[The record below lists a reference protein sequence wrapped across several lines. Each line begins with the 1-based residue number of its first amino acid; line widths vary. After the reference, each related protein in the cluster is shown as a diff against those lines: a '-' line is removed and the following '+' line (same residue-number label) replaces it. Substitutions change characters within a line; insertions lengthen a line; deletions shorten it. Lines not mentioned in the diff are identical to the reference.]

1 VNNSIVLDPD
11 YQREVVWD
19 EGRAS
24 LLITSILSE
33 SIPSFLFGGS
43 LLTRAVGY
51 FIPPIIFNVKETTIK
66 VDGRDQQKYT
76 RICVDGKQRLTS
88 IWKFMTGQIGFFDS
102 NVPQRK
108 WYVTNYL
115 KLLHGSDRELPGIS
129 VNQELMDGRNRQAIS
144 FSPRQSRSSLKAN
157 FSAATSTKS

>member
-1 VNNSIVLDPD
+1 
-11 YQREVVWD
+11 
-19 EGRAS
+19 
-24 LLITSILSE
+24 
-33 SIPSFLFGGS
+33 
-43 LLTRAVGY
+43 VGY

-102 NVPQRK
+102 NIPQRR
-108 WYVTNYL
+108 WYVTNNL
-115 KLLHGSDRELPGIS
+115 KLFRGSDRELPGTS
-129 VNQELMDGRNRQAIS
+129 VSQESMDGKNQQAIS
-144 FSPRQSRSSLKAN
+144 FSLKQSKSSLKAN